1 MKNNNKTKAIILRKK
16 AESVLKKKPKTSS
29 THSEAETLK
38 LIHELEVHQIELE
51 MMNEELVLS
60 RAKEH
65 DTAEKYAELYDFAP
79 SGYFVLS
86 KEGKIIDLNLAGSQ
100 MVGRERK
107 RVYNS
112 LFGLFISD
120 DTKPIFNLFLG
131 KVFIS
136 KDKVT
141 CEVNLSTNENLPMF
155 VHLTGVVTENGE
167 RCLIN
172 VIDITGRK
180 QAEAEINS
188 KNQELF
194 KLITEKDKFFSI
206 IAHDLRSPFNALLG
220 FTRMMAEDLP
230 SLSQDEIQKI
240 ANTMRASASN
250 LHSLLENLL
259 EWSQLQRGLIPYN
272 PVSFLLMPKIKE
284 SIPSVFESANK
295 KGIEVSLDI
304 TEDLVV
310 FADGNM
316 LGSTIRNIA
325 SNAVKFTSKGG
336 KVIISAKTFA
346 GKSVEISIKDTG
358 IGMSKEILDK
368 LFRLDGNTN
377 RKGTDGEPST
387 GLGLIICKE
396 FVEKN
401 RGEIWVESEE
411 GKGSMFNFTL
421 PNHNQ

>member
-1 MKNNNKTKAIILRKK
+1 
-16 AESVLKKKPKTSS
+16 
-29 THSEAETLK
+29 
-38 LIHELEVHQIELE
+38 
-51 MMNEELVLS
+51 
-60 RAKEH
+60 
-65 DTAEKYAELYDFAP
+65 
-79 SGYFVLS
+79 
-86 KEGKIIDLNLAGSQ
+86 
-100 MVGRERK
+100 
-107 RVYNS
+107 
-112 LFGLFISD
+112 
-120 DTKPIFNLFLG
+120 
-131 KVFIS
+131 
-136 KDKVT
+136 
-141 CEVNLSTNENLPMF
+141 MF